1 MSRTSR
7 PLDSVPGAIWT
18 GEETR
23 FSLRSANATGVEL
36 CVFDPDEPAT
46 ESQRLDLERISP
58 DLWICSSC
66 DIGPGHLYGFRV
78 DGPWDPAAG
87 HRFNTSKLLLDPAA
101 RALSG
106 QVRWHPAL
114 FGSQRF
120 ESDDLPNLEDSAPYL
135 PRSVVVDSR
144 FDWREDRRPST
155 PWEKS
160 VIYECHVKGMTRLHP
175 EVPEPLRGTYLGLI
189 QEPVLE
195 HLKSLG
201 VTAVELLPVQQI
213 VTEEH
218 LSHLGLENY
227 FGYNPVGLF
236 APHSGYATADDGTQ
250 VREFKQMVR
259 GLHAVGIEVLLD
271 VVFNHTAEGNHLGPT
286 FTFRGL
292 DNALYYRLQT
302 DEPRYYQDFTGC
314 GNTLHCGRP
323 IVVRYLIDCLRYWVK
338 EMHVDGFRFD
348 LATSIGRGEGSF
360 DSSAPFFQ
368 AIAGDPILSEVK
380 LIAEPWDLGPGGY
393 RLGQFPST
401 WSEWNDKYRD
411 RIRSFW
417 RSDPATVKGFADSLM
432 GSPDVFDPATR
443 PVSASIN
450 FVTSHDGYTLQ
461 DLVSYEEKHNWSNGE
476 ENRDGHNHN
485 LSRNWGIEGPTSS
498 DSIRSHRLR
507 IQRCFLATLALSQG
521 VPMLSHGDEL
531 GRTQLGNNNA
541 YCHDSPVTWIDWDLD
556 SDRLETLELTRQ
568 VFAARRDLDLGL
580 SSASESDRGLIW
592 ISLDGSEMSR
602 ADWNRGGLQPIG
614 LLWPAARRTA
624 LAVFNHDLHSHL
636 FEMPDTDSLGRW
648 KQIWSSEA
656 THSRLLRGHSLRLAP
671 HSVVLL
677 VFEPDS

>member
-1 MSRTSR
+1 
-7 PLDSVPGAIWT
+7 LDSVPGAIWT

-36 CVFDPDEPAT
+36 CLFDPTEPGR
-46 ESQRLDLERISP
+46 ESRRLALERVSP
-58 DLWICSSC
+58 DLWICSSR
-66 DIGPGHLYGFRV
+66 DIGPGQLYGYRV

-101 RALSG
+101 RAMSG
-106 QVRWHPAL
+106 EIRWHPAL

-120 ESDDLPNLEDSAPYL
+120 ESDDRPNLEDSALHL
-135 PRSVVVDSR
+135 PRSVVVDPR
-144 FDWREDRRPST
+144 FDWRGDQRPST
-155 PWEKS
+155 PWEDS
-160 VIYECHVKGMTRLHP
+160 VIYECHVKGMTRIHP
-175 EVPEPLRGTYLGLI
+175 AVPEPLRGTYLGLI
-189 QEPVLE
+189 QDPILE
-195 HLKSLG
+195 HFKSLG
-201 VTAVELLPVQQI
+201 ITAVELLPVQQS

-227 FGYNPVGLF
+227 FGYNPLGLF
-236 APHSGYATADDGTQ
+236 APHSGYATGDNGTQ
-250 VREFKQMVR
+250 VREFKEMVR

-286 FTFRGL
+286 LTFRGL
-292 DNALYYRLQT
+292 DNQLYYRLRT
-302 DEPRYYQDFTGC
+302 DQPRYYQDFTGC

-348 LATSIGRGEGSF
+348 LATSLGRSQESF
-360 DSSAPFFQ
+360 EPSAPFFE
-368 AIAGDPILSEVK
+368 AIATDPILSEVK
-380 LIAEPWDLGPGGY
+380 LIAEPWDLGPEGY
-393 RLGQFPST
+393 RLGQFPSI
-401 WSEWNDKYRD
+401 WSEWNDRYRD
-411 RIRSFW
+411 RARSFW
-417 RSDPATVKGFADSLM
+417 RSDSATTRAFADSVL

-461 DLVSYEEKHNWSNGE
+461 DLVSYEEKHNWANGE
-476 ENRDGHNHN
+476 ENRDGHDHN

-498 DSIRSHRLR
+498 DSIRQHR
-507 IQRCFLATLALSQG
+507 QRVQHCFLATLALSQG

-556 SDRLETLELTRQ
+556 SDRLETLEFTRQ
-568 VFAARRDLDLGL
+568 VFAARRDLGL
-580 SSASESDRGLIW
+580 ALSATQETDRELKW
-592 ISLDGSEMSR
+592 ISMNGSEMTR
-602 ADWNRGGLQPIG
+602 ADWNRFGLQPIG
-614 LLWPAARRTA
+614 LLWAASSRST
-624 LAVFNHDLHSHL
+624 LAVFNNDPHSHL
-636 FEMPDTDSLGRW
+636 FELPDTDSLGRW
-648 KQIWSSEA
+648 RQVCSTEGSPGRPI
-656 THSRLLRGHSLRLAP
+656 RGHSLRLAP
-671 HSVVLL
+671 HSVMLL